1 MTEKERMLSGK
12 LYSSDDPELKSDKDR
27 SRQLVHSFNST
38 TNDQQ
43 AYRTELLKQI
53 LGGTGESFY
62 IEPPFH
68 CDYGGNIYIG
78 DNFYANFDC
87 IILDVARVFIGDNCF
102 LGPRVSIYT
111 PVHPFVPEIRN
122 MGIELGREVHIGNNV
137 WLGGGVTVNPG
148 VTIGDNTIIGSGSV
162 VTRDIPANVIA
173 AGNPCRVIREINDE
187 DKAYWKKQLEEYRN
201 S

>member
-1 MTEKERMLSGK
+1 MTEKERMLAGK
-12 LYSSDDPELKSDKDR
+12 LYNSMDPELRADVLR
-27 SRQLVHSFNST
+27 SRQLIQSFNSAT
-38 TNDQQ
+38 FEQQ
-43 AYRTELLKQI
+43 DYRRELLKQI
-53 LGGTGESFY
+53 LGGTGERFY

-78 DNFYANFDC
+78 ENFYANFDC

-102 LGPRVSIYT
+102 FGPKVSIYT
-111 PVHPFVPEIRN
+111 PVHPYTPEIRN
-122 MGIELGREVHIGNNV
+122 SGLELGREVHIGNNV

-173 AGNPCRVIREINDE
+173 AGSPCRVIREINDK
-187 DKAYWKKQLEEYRN
+187 DKAYWEKQLEEYRN